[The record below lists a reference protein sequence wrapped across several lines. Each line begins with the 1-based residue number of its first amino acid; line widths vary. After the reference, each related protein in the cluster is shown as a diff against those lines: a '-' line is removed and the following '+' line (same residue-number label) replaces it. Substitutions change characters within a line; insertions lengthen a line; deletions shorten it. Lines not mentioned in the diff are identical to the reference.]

1 LTKRN
6 LIDLDALIP
15 KREEERVVTLGGRE
29 FNVSSVP
36 VGVSLAFL
44 RRQTDPDYS
53 LTDAMIDSSVSMLN
67 QSLPEGEQVDRAWFL
82 SVVDGT
88 SFETVCD
95 VILLPF
101 FEGKAEIKANLKRVK
116 PEPQKTL

>member
-15 KREEERVVTLGGRE
+15 KREEERIVSLGGRE

-36 VGVSLAFL
+36 VGVAMAFL
-44 RRQTDPDYS
+44 RARVDIGYS
-53 LTDAMIDSSVSMLN
+53 LTDAMIDGSVSMLN
-67 QSLPEGEQVDRAWFL
+67 QGLPDGEQIDRAWFL
-82 SVVDGT
+82 SVVDGA
-88 SFETVCD
+88 SFESICD

-101 FEGKAEIKANLKRVK
+101 FEGKDLVREKLKKTK

>member
-1 LTKRN
+1 MTKRN

-15 KREEERVVTLGGRE
+15 KREEERVVTLGGKE

-67 QSLPEGEQVDRAWFL
+67 QSLPEGEHVDRAWFL